1 MFSENTTDP
10 VGQDNSASFTEEAVS
25 ILTSSSMLAHSFLI
39 HPRGLTDKESSD
51 TDGSSTRR
59 KRAFTPTEKKDDS
72 YWDKRKKNN
81 DAARRSREK
90 RRVNDMVVENK
101 VLALL
106 EDNARLKAEL
116 LALKFRFGLI
126 KDPTDS
132 PAPASVPQA
141 YIPAI
146 HNYLPNL
153 NPNCTHRQP
162 QYGCPDGL
170 QSMRDR
176 ASASENTGFL
186 ISEASRFGTP
196 AFSDDAAGEHM
207 RTSPYRCGEEPGCE
221 LTPYITAPHTNSLNK
236 ERLATGWQENM
247 RGLPHK
253 LRFKTSS
260 GFEGV
265 DLPVEMENSYRSKTS
280 RWTEGLTMPP
290 TNLPSHQNN
299 LTNQKPHVVKENS
312 AIRSQLSFLSEEV
325 AELKKLLL
333 QKLLSK
339 MNADQ

>member
-1 MFSENTTDP
+1 MRDQSISLAEQSVMFSENTTDP

-59 KRAFTPTEKKDDS
+59 KRAFTPTEKKGDS

-116 LALKFRFGLI
+116 LALKFRFSLI

-146 HNYLPNL
+146 HNYLPKL
-153 NPNCTHRQP
+153 H
-162 QYGCPDGL
+162 
-170 QSMRDR
+170 S
-176 ASASENTGFL
+176 S
-186 ISEASRFGTP
+186 
-196 AFSDDAAGEHM
+196 
-207 RTSPYRCGEEPGCE
+207 
-221 LTPYITAPHTNSLNK
+221 TATV
-236 ERLATGWQENM
+236 RL
-247 RGLPHK
+247 
-253 LRFKTSS
+253 
-260 GFEGV
+260 
-265 DLPVEMENSYRSKTS
+265 S
-280 RWTEGLTMPP
+280 RWAAKHARQGQCIRK
-290 TNLPSHQNN
+290 HWV
-299 LTNQKPHVVKENS
+299 PH
-312 AIRSQLSFLSEEV
+312 L
-325 AELKKLLL
+325 
-333 QKLLSK
+333 
-339 MNADQ
+339 

>member
-1 MFSENTTDP
+1 
-10 VGQDNSASFTEEAVS
+10 
-25 ILTSSSMLAHSFLI
+25 
-39 HPRGLTDKESSD
+39 
-51 TDGSSTRR
+51 
-59 KRAFTPTEKKDDS
+59 
-72 YWDKRKKNN
+72 
-81 DAARRSREK
+81 
-90 RRVNDMVVENK
+90 
-101 VLALL
+101 
-106 EDNARLKAEL
+106 
-116 LALKFRFGLI
+116 
-126 KDPTDS
+126 
-132 PAPASVPQA
+132 
-141 YIPAI
+141 
-146 HNYLPNL
+146 
-153 NPNCTHRQP
+153 
-162 QYGCPDGL
+162 
-170 QSMRDR
+170 MRDR

-196 AFSDDAAGEHM
+196 AFSDDAAGEHT
-207 RTSPYRCGEEPGCE
+207 RTSPYRCGEEPGWE
-221 LTPYITAPHTNSLNK
+221 LTPYIPAPHTNSLNK

-280 RWTEGLTMPP
+280 PPSAQFGSRWTEGLTMPP
-290 TNLPSHQNN
+290 TNLPSHQNS
-299 LTNQKPHVVKENS
+299 LTNQKPHVVMENS